1 MRPRAIVIGGGPAG
15 IRAAHLLAKG
25 GLETTLLETAPVLG
39 GLASSFD
46 VQGVTIERYYHF
58 ICKGDDDLVQALGE
72 IGLTGKLH
80 WKSSRMAY
88 FVDGTLYP
96 FLTPLELLRF
106 RALPPVDRLRA
117 GIAVKLAQRMKE
129 RDLAPQRATEWLRRV
144 FGARGYEVIWEP
156 LMRFKFAEHADAIS
170 AAWIWARMV
179 RLGRSRQSAWREE
192 LGYIEGSTIKFEER
206 WPKDVSD
213 RVPEQVR
220 ELLALDVRVIVAQ
233 GPIVPM
239 VRRLVQST
247 PVVFGYSGDP
257 VEAGL
262 VESFSRPGGN
272 FTGGTF
278 MSYEVNAKR
287 LEILHEAFPQIGRV
301 GILSN
306 PLHPGE
312 PRELKQTLLAAEQRG
327 LKCTYVE
334 KRSAAELTAAFERL
348 DGEGT
353 NALMLLPDSL
363 AMNLRM
369 EIIELAGRRRWP
381 SVSGWALFARSGGT
395 IGLLMC
401 GPLASAMPH
410 QAMAHD
416 GSSSVALV
424 NDRIASSWL
433 KANTKLNP

>member
-1 MRPRAIVIGGGPAG
+1 MALELAVADCDAGGIGRRKFVALLAG
-15 IRAAHLLAKG
+15 ILMALPRPGRAQQAKG
-25 GLETTLLETAPVLG
+25 QVRIGWIGIGNARAPE
-39 GLASSFD
+39 F
-46 VQGVTIERYYHF
+46 
-58 ICKGDDDLVQALGE
+58 
-72 IGLTGKLH
+72 
-80 WKSSRMAY
+80 
-88 FVDGTLYP
+88 
-96 FLTPLELLRF
+96 
-106 RALPPVDRLRA
+106 
-117 GIAVKLAQRMKE
+117 
-129 RDLAPQRATEWLRRV
+129 
-144 FGARGYEVIWEP
+144 
-156 LMRFKFAEHADAIS
+156 FAEVKEGL
-170 AAWIWARMV
+170 R
-179 RLGRSRQSAWREE
+179 E

-213 RVPEQVR
+213 RVPEQVQ

-334 KRSAAELTAAFERL
+334 MRSAAELTAAFERL

-395 IGLLMC
+395 MTYGPNLKESFRRLAPYVDKILKGAKPADLPVEQPTKFELVINLKTAKALGLTI
-401 GPLASAMPH
+401 PSTVLARA
-410 QAMAHD
+410 D
-416 GSSSVALV
+416 EV
-424 NDRIASSWL
+424 IE
-433 KANTKLNP
+433 